1 MAQNKKPNKGKPT
14 ISNDNHD
21 ENVGQ
26 RSGSSSGSQR
36 RDHTE
41 EPNTGMRVGGDGNK
55 IHGDDLEELMPG
67 SGKERVRRGAETF
80 DIDGEKV
87 TRVSNGSRSDKMPD
101 EDSAYEDDDEYVERG
116 AETFDI
122 GERFDGQRVNRPTR
136 DDGDNDNKGA
146 LK

>member
-1 MAQNKKPNKGKPT
+1 MAHNKNTDKGKPT

-26 RSGSSSGSQR
+26 RSSSNSSN

-80 DIDGEKV
+80 DIDGERV
-87 TRVSNGSRSDKMPD
+87 TRVSNGNRRRDKMAD
-101 EDSAYEDDDEYVERG
+101 EDAVYESDEDADRG
-116 AETFDI
+116 SETFDI
-122 GERFDGQRVNRPTR
+122 GERIDGQRVNRPTR

>member
-1 MAQNKKPNKGKPT
+1 MARNKNQNKGKPT

-26 RSGSSSGSQR
+26 RSNSSSGSQR
-36 RDHTE
+36 REHTE

-87 TRVSNGSRSDKMPD
+87 TRVSNANRGDKMAD
-101 EDSAYEDDDEYVERG
+101 EDAAYESDDDADRG

-122 GERFDGQRVNRPTR
+122 GERIDGQRVNRPTR

>member
-1 MAQNKKPNKGKPT
+1 MAQKTKPETP
-14 ISNDNHD
+14 
-21 ENVGQ
+21 
-26 RSGSSSGSQR
+26 R

-55 IHGDDLEELMPG
+55 IHGDDLEEIIPG

-87 TRVSNGSRSDKMPD
+87 TRVSNTNRSDKLAD
-101 EDSAYEDDDEYVERG
+101 EDTAYEDDDEYVERG

-122 GERFDGQRVNRPTR
+122 GERIDGQRVNRPTR
-136 DDGDNDNKGA
+136 DDGEREASPAGDNDNKGA

>member
-1 MAQNKKPNKGKPT
+1 MAQNKDQESSKPT

-21 ENVGQ
+21 QNIGQ
-26 RSGSSSGSQR
+26 RG
-36 RDHTE
+36 HAE

-87 TRVSNGSRSDKMPD
+87 TRVKSGDRSDKLAD
-101 EDSAYEDDDEYVERG
+101 EDAVYESDEESERG

-122 GERFDGQRVNRPTR
+122 GERIDGQRVNRPTR